1 MNESGKRKAEV
12 DPAPSLLMILVRH
25 TRGWYE
31 KSEFAE
37 VLGVT
42 PSQVTMWDRRTREV
56 PPERLEQAFDLA
68 DIPRSL
74 IEPSLRFLRSFL
86 DAAEG
91 KNRGD
96 LALETALSAEI
107 LPLILSAADLIRE
120 PLSRNRREAAERTM
134 GRGFPGERAS

>member
-1 MNESGKRKAEV
+1 MNEPRKRKAEV

-25 TRGWYE
+25 VRGWYE
-31 KSEFAE
+31 KREFAE

-42 PSQVTMWDRRTREV
+42 PSQITMWERRMREV
-56 PPERLEQAFDLA
+56 PFERLEQAFDVA

-86 DAAEG
+86 EAAEG

-96 LALETALSAEI
+96 IALETTLAAEI
-107 LPLILSAADLIRE
+107 LPLFLSATDLIRE
-120 PLSRNRREAAERTM
+120 PRSRNRREGAERI
-134 GRGFPGERAS
+134 GARD